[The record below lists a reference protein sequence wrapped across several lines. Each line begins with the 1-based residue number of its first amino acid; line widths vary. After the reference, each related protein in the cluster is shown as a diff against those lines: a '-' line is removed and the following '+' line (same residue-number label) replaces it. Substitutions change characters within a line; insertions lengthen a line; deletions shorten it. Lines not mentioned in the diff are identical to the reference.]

1 MASRDREQWAEPENG
16 KIVRESGLDAIGGP
30 ALILDPSGEV
40 LRANAAAQALLDR
53 DGSAVKSALASTIAG
68 DLGEHLWELTP
79 LRDAETPLGFLA
91 LLTTSTKEG
100 KLDDAV
106 REATRLWKLTARQ
119 QQVLVLVAQG
129 WTNAL
134 VAETLAIG
142 DRTVEFHV
150 SAIFD
155 KAGVDNRATLM
166 AKLLEL

>member
-1 MASRDREQWAEPENG
+1 LAAPDDD
-16 KIVRESGLDAIGGP
+16 KIVRESGLDAIAGP
-30 ALILDPSGEV
+30 ALILGLGGEV

-53 DGSAVKSALASTIAG
+53 DGFAVKSALASTVAG
-68 DLGEHLWELTP
+68 NIGEHLWELTP
-79 LRDAETPLGFLA
+79 LRDADNPLGFLA

-106 REATRLWKLTARQ
+106 REATRIWKLTARQ
-119 QQVLVLVAQG
+119 QEVLVLVAQG

-134 VAETLAIG
+134 VAETLAIRH
-142 DRTVEFHV
+142 RTVEFHV